1 MNKTIRDLPRV
12 IFPMTAFQTL
22 RQQVPLRFT
31 PYIPTLFAQFTGKAK
46 FHSVCVVPATAV
58 STIPQN
64 ITSVYCSWIWL
75 NSQNMIGV
83 FAVKQKLAFLINT
96 SREKYSKFRCV
107 HAISSN
113 SLTKVKKKNSR
124 VHCDLQLGLKMVF

>member
-1 MNKTIRDLPRV
+1 
-12 IFPMTAFQTL
+12 
-22 RQQVPLRFT
+22 
-31 PYIPTLFAQFTGKAK
+31 
-46 FHSVCVVPATAV
+46 
-58 STIPQN
+58 
-64 ITSVYCSWIWL
+64 
-75 NSQNMIGV
+75 MIGV
-83 FAVKQKLAFLINT
+83 FAMKQKLAFLINT